1 VTPRNMRLK
10 DKIAIVTGA
19 AQGIGRAIALGMGRE
34 GAKVVVA
41 DLQGAK
47 AKAVV
52 DELQVAGS
60 EALAVEVDVSREPSV
75 KNLVEQVLRRFGRVD
90 ILVND
95 AGIYLRSRVAEMKEE
110 DWDRVIDI
118 NLGGNFLC
126 SRAVVPLMRAQK
138 SGRIISISSRIAHHG
153 AIEGAHY
160 AASKAGII
168 GFVKALARELGSD
181 QITVNAI
188 CPGVA
193 DTALARGHQNED
205 TLKER
210 LKNNPLGHALTAED
224 LVGPVLFLAS
234 DAASYITGQVL
245 NVNCGSS
252 MH

>member
-1 VTPRNMRLK
+1 MRLREK
-10 DKIAIVTGA
+10 VAIVTGG
-19 AQGIGRAIALGMGRE
+19 AQGIGRAIAMGMGRE
-34 GAKVVVA
+34 GAKVVLA
-41 DLQGAK
+41 DMQGAK
-47 AKAVV
+47 AKALA
-52 DELQVAGS
+52 DELQAGGGA
-60 EALAVEVDVSREPSV
+60 ALAVEVDVSRESSV
-75 KNLVEQVLRRFGRVD
+75 KSLIEQVLRRFSRVD

-95 AGIYLRSRVAEMKEE
+95 AGIYLRSLVAEMKEE
-110 DWDRVIDI
+110 NWDRVIDT

-126 SRAVVPLMRAQK
+126 SRAVIPSMRAQK

-153 AIEGAHY
+153 AISGAHY

-168 GFVKALARELGSD
+168 GFVKALARELGPD
-181 QITVNAI
+181 HITVNAV

-193 DTALARGHQNED
+193 DTAQPRGHQSE
-205 TLKER
+205 TVLKEKLR
-210 LKNNPLGHALTAED
+210 KNPLGHALTAED